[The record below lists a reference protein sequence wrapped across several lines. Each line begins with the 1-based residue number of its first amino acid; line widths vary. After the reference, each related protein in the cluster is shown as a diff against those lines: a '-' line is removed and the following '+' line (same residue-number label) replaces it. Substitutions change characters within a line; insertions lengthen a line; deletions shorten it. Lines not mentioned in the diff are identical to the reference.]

1 MSPLSSPPEP
11 NSLRYRSFYGWRI
24 AWALALTQTTGFGVL
39 HYAFGVFVKPM
50 EAELG
55 WSRAE
60 TSAAFSLA
68 LLVSGLAAIPVG
80 RWFDR
85 HGARALMTTGSVW
98 GALLVWG
105 WAQVQNLT
113 AFYLLWAGLGLAMAM
128 VLYEVAFA
136 VLAVWFRRY
145 RPRAMLVVTLVA
157 GLASTI
163 FVPLCTWLVQAVGW
177 REALEILALI
187 FAGTIPLHALV
198 LRRRPHDL
206 GQVPDGET
214 FEAHPA
220 HSPAPEPSVSAK
232 EALRQPTFW
241 WLSLGFAFS
250 RATSIALTAHL
261 VPMLTEKGHTPAL
274 VATAAG
280 LVGVM
285 QLAGRLVYTP
295 FSEKVSLFNLSA
307 IFLGFYTLGL
317 LSLLALP
324 EGLGLWAFVVF
335 FGLANGSISL
345 AKPALIAETY
355 GAKHYGSINGSM
367 TSIIAVAQTIAPF
380 AAGALHQLSGGYN
393 AVLWVFA
400 ALAVVSALAIAQAK
414 PKPTTTI

>member
-1 MSPLSSPPEP
+1 MARSS
-11 NSLRYRSFYGWRI
+11 RSTPYHGWRM
-24 AWALALTQTTGFGVL
+24 AWALAVTQTIGFGVL
-39 HYAFGVFVKPM
+39 YYAFGVFVKPM

-68 LLVSGLAAIPVG
+68 LLVSGLAAFPVG

-85 HGARALMTTGSVW
+85 HGARALMTVGSIW
-98 GALLVWG
+98 GASLVWG
-105 WAQVQNLT
+105 WAQVQNL
-113 AFYLLWAGLGLAMAM
+113 AVFYLLWAGLGLTMAM

-145 RPRAMLVVTLVA
+145 RPRAMLVVTLMA

-163 FVPLCTWLVQAVGW
+163 FVPLSTWLVQAVGW

-187 FAGTIPLHALV
+187 FALGTIPLHALV
-198 LRRRPHDL
+198 LRRRPEDI
-206 GQVPDGET
+206 GQFPDGEI
-214 FEAHPA
+214 FEGSSGHPVEE
-220 HSPAPEPSVSAK
+220 SGVGTR

-241 WLSLGFAFS
+241 WLALGFSLS
-250 RATSIALTAHL
+250 RATSIALTAHM
-261 VPMLTEKGHTPAL
+261 VPLLLEKGYSPAW

-280 LVGVM
+280 MVGVM
-285 QLAGRLVYTP
+285 QLAGRVVYTP
-295 FSEKVSLFNLSA
+295 FSQRVSLFHLSA
-307 IFLGFYTLGL
+307 AFLGCYALGL
-317 LSLLALP
+317 LGLLFFSGGP
-324 EGLGLWAFVVF
+324 GLWAFVLF

-367 TSIIAVAQTIAPF
+367 TSIIAIAQTIAPF
-380 AAGALHQLSGGYN
+380 AAGGLHQLSGDYN
-393 AVLWVFA
+393 AVLLVFA
-400 ALAVVSALAIAQAK
+400 AMAALSALAIARAQPKGVSATQA
-414 PKPTTTI
+414 

>member
-1 MSPLSSPPEP
+1 MPPFSSPP
-11 NSLRYRSFYGWRI
+11 FHGWRI
-24 AWALALTQTTGFGVL
+24 AWALALTQTIGFGVL
-39 HYAFGVFVKPM
+39 YYAFGVFVKPM

-85 HGARALMTTGSVW
+85 HGARTLMTAGSIW

-105 WAQVQNLT
+105 WAQVQSLA

-145 RPRAMLVVTLVA
+145 RPRAMLVVTLMA

-163 FVPLCTWLVQAVGW
+163 FVPLCTWLVQTVGW

-214 FEAHPA
+214 FETHPA
-220 HSPAPEPSVSAK
+220 HSPAPEPSVSTK

-241 WLSLGFAFS
+241 WLSLGFALS

-261 VPMLTEKGHTPAL
+261 VPMLTEKGYTLAL

-295 FSEKVSLFNLSA
+295 FSERVSLFNLSA

-324 EGLGLWAFVVF
+324 EGLGLWGFVLF

-355 GAKHYGSINGSM
+355 GANHYGSISGSM
-367 TSIIAVAQTIAPF
+367 ASIIAVAQTIAPF
-380 AAGALHQLSGGYN
+380 GAGALHELSGGYN
-393 AVLWVFA
+393 KVLWVFA
-400 ALAVVSALAIAQAK
+400 ALAAVSALAIAQAK
-414 PKPTTTI
+414 PKSATPRVE

>member
-1 MSPLSSPPEP
+1 MNPTSSPA
-11 NSLRYRSFYGWRI
+11 SYYGWRI
-24 AWALALTQTTGFGVL
+24 AWALALTQTIGFGVL

-68 LLVSGLAAIPVG
+68 LLVSGLAAYPVG

-85 HGARALMTTGSVW
+85 YGARGLMTAGSVW

-105 WAQVQNLT
+105 WAQVQSLP
-113 AFYLLWAGLGLAMAM
+113 AYYLLWAGLGLAMAM

-163 FVPLCTWLVQAVGW
+163 FVPLSTWLVQAVGW
-177 REALEILALI
+177 RGALEVLALI
-187 FAGTIPLHALV
+187 FALGTIPLHALV
-198 LRRRPHDL
+198 LRRRPEDI
-206 GQVPDGET
+206 GQRPDGEF
-214 FEAHPA
+214 FEEGSSRPL
-220 HSPAPEPSVSAK
+220 PEPSVSVK
-232 EALRQPTFW
+232 EALRRPTFW
-241 WLSLGFAFS
+241 WLSLGFALS
-250 RATSIALTAHL
+250 RATSIALTAHM
-261 VPMLTEKGHTPAL
+261 VPLLLEKGYNPAL
-274 VATAAG
+274 AATAAG
-280 LVGVM
+280 MVGVM
-285 QLAGRLVYTP
+285 QLAGRIVYTP
-295 FSEKVSLFNLSA
+295 FSQRGSLFYLSA
-307 IFLGFYTLGL
+307 AFMGCYTLGL
-317 LSLLALP
+317 LGLLWVP
-324 EGLGLWAFVVF
+324 GGLGLWVFVLF

-367 TSIIAVAQTIAPF
+367 TSIIAIAQTIAPF
-380 AAGALHQLSGGYN
+380 GAGALHQLTGGYH

-400 ALAVVSALAIAQAK
+400 ALAAASALAIALAQ
-414 PKPTTTI
+414 PKTTQGLIG